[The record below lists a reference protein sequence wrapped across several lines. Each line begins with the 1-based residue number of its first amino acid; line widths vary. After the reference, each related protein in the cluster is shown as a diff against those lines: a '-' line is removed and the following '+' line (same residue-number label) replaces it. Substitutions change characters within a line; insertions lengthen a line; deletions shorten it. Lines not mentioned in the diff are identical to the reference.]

1 MTPQIQSNVREFSAA
16 FREYIKVTSLT
27 PADAVLKQAQEFSLA
42 LRGRLRQIAP
52 IKGAVRAERL
62 AALQAGEG
70 VKVRQAVLRRL
81 MERRGVSQRIKG
93 RGYVMGKNL
102 RTTAKVSGK
111 RLNFTALAVRAELN
125 LREQGRGFVA
135 HSTNFRQLAKI
146 RAERGTQ
153 RQQVLDRYRRFL
165 SSVGVTVNPT
175 NPRAVFSWGGNQS
188 SGDVA
193 KVLSQGRGQESVAG
207 ALADARNNMMVYV
220 RRKLAE
226 NAAKTVGRVR

>member
-1 MTPQIQSNVREFSAA
+1 MTPTIQSNAQEVGAA
-16 FREYIKVTSLT
+16 FRRYMEVTSLT
-27 PADAVLKQAQEFSLA
+27 PPEAVVKQAFEFSRFLNK
-42 LRGRLRQIAP
+42 RLRTLAP
-52 IKGAVRAERL
+52 VKGSIRAERL
-62 AALQAGEG
+62 AALKSGGGIKIRA
-70 VKVRQAVLRRL
+70 AVLQRL

-102 RTTAKVSGK
+102 RTTARVGGK
-111 RLNFTALAVRAELN
+111 RLNFNALAVRAELN

-135 HSTNFRQLAKI
+135 HSSNFRQLAKM
-146 RAERGTQ
+146 RAQKGTQ
-153 RQQVLDRYRRFL
+153 RQQVIDRYRRFL

-207 ALADARNNMMVYV
+207 ALADARDNMMVYV